1 MKQATGIATAFLAI
15 RRELE
20 RAVSRIVGPADIE
33 DIVQETFVKS
43 FEAGQQREIRHPK
56 AFMLKTARHLALN
69 FVGRS
74 EHRLADSA
82 EEYAG
87 WESLASG
94 ACVESEVDS
103 QERFLHFCRAVRAL
117 PLQCR
122 RAFILKKVYE
132 LSQREIAEYL
142 GISESTVEK
151 HIARGMLDCFIYL
164 EVRGL
169 TSKSSDGRSRT
180 RRARGQF
187 NG

>member
-1 MKQATGIATAFLAI
+1 MRPPTSLAAVFVAI

-43 FEAGQQREIRHPK
+43 FEASQQQQIRHPR

-69 FVGRS
+69 LVVRS
-74 EHRLADSA
+74 EHRLVDHA
-82 EEYAG
+82 EEVPG
-87 WESLASG
+87 WDAMESSAN
-94 ACVESEVDS
+94 VESEVDS
-103 QERFLHFCRAVRAL
+103 QERFLHFCRAVREL

-122 RAFILKKVYE
+122 RAFILKKVYG

-151 HIARGMLDCFIYL
+151 HIARGTLDCWSYL
-164 EVRGL
+164 DARGL
-169 TSKSSDGRSRT
+169 APTSASLERRSGRAQGRS
-180 RRARGQF
+180 

>member
-1 MKQATGIATAFLAI
+1 MQRASGLATVFLAI

-43 FEAGQQREIRHPK
+43 FEAGQQQEIRHPR

-74 EHRLADSA
+74 EQRLVDAA
-82 EEYAG
+82 EELEA
-87 WESLASG
+87 WDSLASG
-94 ACVESEVDS
+94 SCVESEVDS
-103 QERFLHFCRAVRAL
+103 QERFLHFCRAVREL

-122 RAFILKKVYE
+122 RAFILKKVYG
-132 LSQREIAEYL
+132 LSQREIADYL
-142 GISESTVEK
+142 GITESTVEK
-151 HIARGMLDCFIYL
+151 HIARGTLDCWSYL

-169 TSKSSDGRSRT
+169 APNSASSWDHSA
-180 RRARGQF
+180 RARGSA